1 MEKLAPMQSVR
12 WRGLGVALLHRL
24 LVEELLGHK
33 DLPAPKYVHGIDEV
47 IDGIANGD
55 SAGRDASGQAGT
67 GAPFELV
74 ALVMP
79 ASVDDVKEISDQ
91 GLRMPAKS
99 TYFYP
104 KLLSG
109 LVINPLHE

>member
-1 MEKLAPMQSVR
+1 MESIAPDQSDC
-12 WRGLGVALLHRL
+12 WRGLGVSLLHRL
-24 LVEELLGHK
+24 IVEKLLGKNH
-33 DLPAPKYVHGIDEV
+33 LPAPKYVHSIQEV
-47 IDGIANGD
+47 YDGIANGD
-55 SAGRDASGQAGT
+55 PAGRDATGQAGT
-67 GAPFELV
+67 GSPFELV

-79 ASVDDVKEISDQ
+79 ASVNDVKEISEQ

-109 LVINPLHE
+109 LVSNPLDE